1 MNSSAAEIDLK
12 LRDDFRRYLR
22 EYGIESTLIDPV
34 LAVLFRTLAAQ
45 IHAISSDT
53 DRLKTALLDEL
64 LEGLGFERRFAH
76 PAQLVVRY
84 GCQEGPVHIGAGTAL
99 IGEPESGGR
108 MSFATDYGISVSSA
122 RIAAVFVY
130 QPVSEGRRPGAG
142 LGASPGAGPGGDLR
156 LLSGIEIPAESLRAG
171 PSYGPVPA
179 DLGTH
184 PAIYIAVE
192 NFAPAYLSRHGIFL
206 QTSPEAL
213 LLNTQL
219 ESENWCLASNTG
231 RFEAAGVL
239 RPRPLNAGQHQ
250 LQWLKGADEAAANE
264 AETPSLPGGFW
275 RGKCFVLPSIPAE
288 RYFLCEAPHGFEAP
302 LRAIFERAGLFIK
315 PRAWLRIQLDDRVE
329 QLHTAISAV
338 YLHAQSASNIEC
350 LNQTIRFAENGTTIP
365 ISRETG
371 GRSFLVA
378 PLSITGESGET
389 YLHEFQPSFQ
399 PGIGR
404 YRLHQGHLTLLP
416 GKMSNGEDETYANIR
431 LWMTA
436 GSTGNQMG
444 VARLQSF
451 AAAPMHSL
459 SVENITAAA
468 GGSDGEGLH
477 SAQRRFSEALLS
489 RQRLLTRADLE
500 VSIRSFDRRI
510 TGIEVHPVLARS
522 TRGLR
527 RLHRITVTAGRDRF
541 AAPDEEARAL
551 VLDLHSFLAE
561 RMPLDVDVSVELAW
575 A

>member
-34 LAVLFRTLAAQ
+34 LAVLFRTLASQ
-45 IHAISSDT
+45 IYALSSDT
-53 DRLKTALLDEL
+53 DRLRTALLDEL
-64 LEGLGFERRFAH
+64 LDGLGFERRFAH

-84 GCQEGPVHIGAGTAL
+84 DCQGEPVHVGAGTTL
-99 IGEPESGGR
+99 SGEPESGGR
-108 MSFATDYGISVSSA
+108 MSFTTDYGMTVSSA

-130 QPVSEGRRPGAG
+130 QRSGEDRATEDSSGM
-142 LGASPGAGPGGDLR
+142 LR
-156 LLSGIEIPAESLRAG
+156 LLSGIELPAESLRAG

-179 DLGTH
+179 ELGAH
-184 PAIYIAVE
+184 PAIYIAFE
-192 NFAPAYLSRHGIFL
+192 NLSPAYLSRHGVFL
-206 QTSPEAL
+206 QTSPEAT
-213 LLNTQL
+213 LLNAQL
-219 ESENWCLASNTG
+219 ESENWGLASSAG

-239 RPRPLNAGQHQ
+239 RPHDLNAGQHQ
-250 LQWLKGADEAAANE
+250 LQWLKTIDELAVVPE
-264 AETPSLPGGFW
+264 ETETPLLPGGFW
-275 RGKCFVLPSIPAE
+275 RGKCFVLPSVPVD
-288 RYFLCEAPHGFEAP
+288 RHFLCEAPYGLETP
-302 LRAIFERAGLFIK
+302 LRAIFERSGLFIK
-315 PRAWLRIQLDDRVE
+315 PRAWLRIQLDARVE
-329 QLHTAISAV
+329 PLHTAITAV
-338 YLHAQSASNIEC
+338 YLHAQSASNVEC
-350 LNQTIRFAENGTTIP
+350 SNQTVHFAENGTTIP

-389 YLHEFQPSFQ
+389 YLPEFQPSFH

-404 YRLHQGHLTLLP
+404 YRLHQGYLTLLP
-416 GKMSNGEDETYANIR
+416 GKMPNGADETYANVR
-431 LWMTA
+431 LWMTTGA
-436 GSTGNQMG
+436 AGNQMG
-444 VARLQSF
+444 VGRLQSF
-451 AAAPMHSL
+451 ATAPARGL

-510 TGIEVHPVLARS
+510 TGIDVHPILARS
-522 TRGLR
+522 ARGLR

-541 AAPDEEARAL
+541 AAPEEEAHAL
-551 VLDLHSFLAE
+551 VTDLHRFLAE
-561 RMPLDVDVSVELAW
+561 RVPLDVDVNVELAW